1 MDFYKYEE
9 TGRQG
14 RVLFPASVWLNLLTE
29 TEMCTFFRSDTQ
41 IIKDTALLMNNRD
54 WVINVESTRFDDVM
68 AACVSEGIFTSDRV
82 TEFKKGVRPSSEAEY
97 RLGI

>member
-1 MDFYKYEE
+1 MEFYKYSEGGLP
-9 TGRQG
+9 T
-14 RVLFPASVWLNLLTE
+14 FPSSIFLNLLTE
-29 TEMCTFFRSDTQ
+29 TEMCAFFRSDTQ

-82 TEFKKGVRPSSEAEY
+82 TEFKKGIRPSSEAEY
-97 RLGI
+97 RFGI

>member
-1 MDFYKYEE
+1 MEYYKYSEGGLP
-9 TGRQG
+9 T
-14 RVLFPASVWLNLLTE
+14 FPSSTFLNLLTE
-29 TEMCTFFRSDTQ
+29 TEMCAFFRSDTQ

-82 TEFKKGVRPSSEAEY
+82 TEFKKGIRPSSEAEY

>member
-1 MDFYKYEE
+1 MEYYKYSEGGLP
-9 TGRQG
+9 T
-14 RVLFPASVWLNLLTE
+14 FTSSTFLNLLTE
-29 TEMCTFFRSDTQ
+29 TEMCAFFRSDTQ

-54 WVINVESTRFDDVM
+54 WGINVESTRFDDVM

-82 TEFKKGVRPSSEAEY
+82 TEFKKGIRPSSEAEY

>member
-1 MDFYKYEE
+1 MEFYKYSEGGLP
-9 TGRQG
+9 T
-14 RVLFPASVWLNLLTE
+14 FPSSVFLNLLTE
-29 TEMCTFFRSDTQ
+29 TEMCAFFRSDTQ

-82 TEFKKGVRPSSEAEY
+82 TQFKKGIRPSTEAEY

>member
-1 MDFYKYEE
+1 MEYYKYSEGGLP
-9 TGRQG
+9 T
-14 RVLFPASVWLNLLTE
+14 FPSSTFLNLLTE
-29 TEMCTFFRSDTQ
+29 TEMCAFFRSDTQ

-82 TEFKKGVRPSSEAEY
+82 TEFKKGIRPSSEAEY
-97 RLGI
+97 RFGI

>member
-1 MDFYKYEE
+1 MEYYKYSEGGLP
-9 TGRQG
+9 T
-14 RVLFPASVWLNLLTE
+14 FPSSTFLNLLTE
-29 TEMCTFFRSDTQ
+29 TEMCAFFRSDTQ

-82 TEFKKGVRPSSEAEY
+82 TEFKKGIRPSSEAEY
-97 RLGI
+97 KLGI

>member
-1 MDFYKYEE
+1 MEFYKYSEGGLP
-9 TGRQG
+9 T
-14 RVLFPASVWLNLLTE
+14 FPSSTFLNLLTE
-29 TEMCTFFRSDTQ
+29 TEMCAFLRSDTQ

>member
-1 MDFYKYEE
+1 MEFYKYSEGGLP
-9 TGRQG
+9 TF
-14 RVLFPASVWLNLLTE
+14 LSSIFLNLLTE
-29 TEMCTFFRSDTQ
+29 TEMCAFFRSDTQ

-82 TEFKKGVRPSSEAEY
+82 TQFKKGIRPSSEAEY
-97 RLGI
+97 RFGI

>member
-1 MDFYKYEE
+1 MEYYKYSEGGLL
-9 TGRQG
+9 T
-14 RVLFPASVWLNLLTE
+14 FASSIFLNLLTE
-29 TEMCTFFRSDTQ
+29 TEMCAFFRSDTQ

-82 TEFKKGVRPSSEAEY
+82 TEFKKGIRPSSEAEY

>member
-1 MDFYKYEE
+1 MEFYKYSEGGLL
-9 TGRQG
+9 T
-14 RVLFPASVWLNLLTE
+14 FASSIFLNLLTE
-29 TEMCTFFRSDTQ
+29 TEMCAFFRSDTQ

-82 TEFKKGVRPSSEAEY
+82 TEFKKGIRPSSEAEY
-97 RLGI
+97 RFGI

>member
-1 MDFYKYEE
+1 MEFYKYSEGGLP
-9 TGRQG
+9 T
-14 RVLFPASVWLNLLTE
+14 FPSSIFLNLLTE
-29 TEMCTFFRSDTQ
+29 TEMCAFFRSDTQ

-82 TEFKKGVRPSSEAEY
+82 TEFKKGIRPSSEAEY

>member
-1 MDFYKYEE
+1 MEFYKYSEGGLL
-9 TGRQG
+9 T
-14 RVLFPASVWLNLLTE
+14 FASSIFLNLLTE
-29 TEMCTFFRSDTQ
+29 TEMCAFFRSDTQ

-82 TEFKKGVRPSSEAEY
+82 TQFKKGIRPSSEAEY
-97 RLGI
+97 RFGI

>member
-1 MDFYKYEE
+1 MEFYKYSEGGLP
-9 TGRQG
+9 T
-14 RVLFPASVWLNLLTE
+14 FPSSIFLNLLTE
-29 TEMCTFFRSDTQ
+29 TEMCAFFRSDTQ

-82 TEFKKGVRPSSEAEY
+82 TQFKKGIRPSSEAEY
-97 RLGI
+97 RFGI

>member
-1 MDFYKYEE
+1 MEFYKYSEGGLP
-9 TGRQG
+9 T
-14 RVLFPASVWLNLLTE
+14 FPSSIFLNLLTE
-29 TEMCTFFRSDTQ
+29 TEMCAFFRSDTQ
-41 IIKDTALLMNNRD
+41 IIKDTVLLMNNRD

-82 TEFKKGVRPSSEAEY
+82 TQFKKGIRPSSEAEY

>member
-1 MDFYKYEE
+1 MEFYKYSEGGLP
-9 TGRQG
+9 T
-14 RVLFPASVWLNLLTE
+14 FPSSVFLNLLTE
-29 TEMCTFFRSDTQ
+29 SEMCAFFRSDTQ

-82 TEFKKGVRPSSEAEY
+82 TEFKKGIRPSTEAEY

>member
-1 MDFYKYEE
+1 MEFYKYSEGGLP
-9 TGRQG
+9 T
-14 RVLFPASVWLNLLTE
+14 FPSSIFLNLLTE
-29 TEMCTFFRSDTQ
+29 TEMCAFFRSDTQ

-82 TEFKKGVRPSSEAEY
+82 TQFKKGIRPSTEAEY

>member
-1 MDFYKYEE
+1 MEFYKYSEGGLL
-9 TGRQG
+9 T
-14 RVLFPASVWLNLLTE
+14 FASSIFLNLLTE
-29 TEMCTFFRSDTQ
+29 TEMCAFFRSDTQ

-82 TEFKKGVRPSSEAEY
+82 TEFKKGIRPSTEAEY